1 MTNDY
6 SADFFLTRNYSFK
19 AQKISPMAL
28 AKIFLWISFNTGY
41 SYFKCFDTISDIF
54 KKGNL
59 LHF

>member
-1 MTNDY
+1 MTNDC

-28 AKIFLWISFNTGY
+28 AKIFFTGY
-41 SYFKCFDTISDIF
+41 SYLKCFDTISDIF